1 MTALRLG
8 YACINTQLPSPART
22 ARLSNLTADRI
33 VALIDGNLDAL
44 EAILR
49 WNRAHGI
56 RVFRLSSNVIPFGS
70 HPANGVPWWD
80 VFASR
85 LAELGRVVRAA
96 GMRVSTH
103 PGQYIVLSSTRED
116 VVAAAVAELE
126 YHDRLLTSLGL
137 DCSHKIVLHP
147 GSGTADPESARERFA
162 AGFERLSSGAA
173 ARLALENDERWPLE
187 TVLAWAQRLGVPVV
201 FDAFHH
207 RLAPSLEELNVREL
221 AQRAAETW
229 RRQDGRQEVHFST
242 QAPGKRHGAHAETID
257 LDAFAEFVGEVRDLP
272 LDCILEVKDKERSV
286 LRAQELLAPTAAA
299 CV

>member
-8 YACINTQLPSPART
+8 YACVNTQLPSPART
-22 ARLSNLTADRI
+22 ARLSNLTGDRI
-33 VALIDGNLDAL
+33 LALIDGNLDAL

-56 RVFRLSSNVIPFGS
+56 RVFRLSSNVIPFAS
-70 HPANGVPWWD
+70 HPANDVRWWEI
-80 VFASR
+80 FASR
-85 LAELGRVVRAA
+85 LAQLGRLVRAA
-96 GMRVSTH
+96 GMRISTH

-126 YHDRLLTSLGL
+126 YQDRLLTALGL

-147 GSGTADPESARERFA
+147 GSGRPDPDSARERFA
-162 AGFERLSSGAA
+162 AGYERLSAGAA
-173 ARLALENDERWPLE
+173 ARLTIENDERWPLA
-187 TVLAWAQRLGVPVV
+187 TALAWAERLGVPVV

-207 RLAPSLEELNVREL
+207 QLAPSLEELDVREL
-221 AQRAAETW
+221 VQRAGETW

-242 QAPGKRHGAHAETID
+242 QAPGKRAGAHAETID
-257 LDAFAEFVGEVRDLP
+257 LDAFAKFVCEVGDLP

-286 LRAQELLAPTAAA
+286 LRAHELLAATAAA
-299 CV
+299 TV

>member
-8 YACINTQLPSPART
+8 YACVNTQLPSPART

-33 VALIDGNLDAL
+33 VALIDRNLDAL

-56 RVFRLSSNVIPFGS
+56 GVFRLSSNVIPFAS
-70 HPANGVPWWD
+70 HPANEVRWWD

-85 LAELGRVVRAA
+85 LAQLGRLIRAA
-96 GMRVSTH
+96 GMRISTH

-126 YHDRLLTSLGL
+126 YHDRLLTALSL

-147 GSGTADPESARERFA
+147 GSGRADPESARERFA
-162 AGFERLSSGAA
+162 AGYERLSCGAA
-173 ARLALENDERWPLE
+173 ARLAIENDERWPLA
-187 TVLAWAQRLGVPVV
+187 TVLAWADRLRVPVV

-207 RLAPSLEELNVREL
+207 RLAPSLEQLNAREL
-221 AQRAAETW
+221 VQRAGETW
-229 RRQDGRQEVHFST
+229 RSEDGRQEVHFST
-242 QAPGKRHGAHAETID
+242 QASGKRPGAHAEAID
-257 LDAFAEFVGEVRDLP
+257 LDSFAKFVGEVGDLP

-299 CV
+299 SV